1 MKGGGPSLAL
11 QQVQDNIWKS
21 QAGPAKHSTKP
32 LSIPVK
38 LPPAK
43 LWIKWKT
50 LPWLPKR
57 DLLKKKKKK
66 SLLKSQNRTPKT
78 TQVIDV

>member
-21 QAGPAKHSTKP
+21 QAGPAKHSTKS

-38 LPPAK
+38 LPPGK

-57 DLLKKKKKK
+57 DLLKKKLAKK
-66 SLLKSQNRTPKT
+66 PKKNP
-78 TQVIDV
+78 